1 MKAGPAYL
9 RFILHFV
16 RFVARRWRPGTL
28 VATVHTSTSASS
40 PNAASN
46 PEESIMNV
54 IKHMEAAFIVALSL
68 AAAGSTAL
76 DSVKPAQATAPVLAT
91 TAGIPV
97 VHVTAKRLT
106 PVEKQQMLALERVRS
121 RA

>member
-1 MKAGPAYL
+1 
-9 RFILHFV
+9 
-16 RFVARRWRPGTL
+16 
-28 VATVHTSTSASS
+28 
-40 PNAASN
+40 
-46 PEESIMNV
+46 MNV
-54 IKHMEAAFIVALSL
+54 IKHMEAAFLVTLSL
-68 AAAGSTAL
+68 AGVASVAA
-76 DSVKPAQATAPVLAT
+76 DSVKPAQATAPVYAT

>member
-1 MKAGPAYL
+1 
-9 RFILHFV
+9 
-16 RFVARRWRPGTL
+16 
-28 VATVHTSTSASS
+28 
-40 PNAASN
+40 
-46 PEESIMNV
+46 MNV
-54 IKHMEAAFIVALSL
+54 IKHMEAAFIVALGL
-68 AAAGSTAL
+68 AAAGSVAL
-76 DSVKPAQATAPVLAT
+76 DSAKPAQATASVVAT

>member
-1 MKAGPAYL
+1 
-9 RFILHFV
+9 
-16 RFVARRWRPGTL
+16 
-28 VATVHTSTSASS
+28 
-40 PNAASN
+40 
-46 PEESIMNV
+46 MNV
-54 IKHMEAAFIVALSL
+54 IKHMEAAFVVALGL
-68 AAAGSTAL
+68 AAAGSVAL
-76 DSVKPAQATAPVLAT
+76 DSVKPAQATAPAVATAVLAT

>member
-1 MKAGPAYL
+1 
-9 RFILHFV
+9 
-16 RFVARRWRPGTL
+16 
-28 VATVHTSTSASS
+28 
-40 PNAASN
+40 
-46 PEESIMNV
+46 MNV
-54 IKHMEAAFIVALSL
+54 IKHMEAAFLVALSL
-68 AAAGSTAL
+68 AAAT
-76 DSVKPAQATAPVLAT
+76 SVAVDRIQPSHGATPAATPAVAI

>member
-1 MKAGPAYL
+1 LFALDYL
-9 RFILHFV
+9 RFILRFV
-16 RFVARRWRPGTL
+16 RFVARRWRRQTPA
-28 VATVHTSTSASS
+28 ATVQPSTNAS
-40 PNAASN
+40 PSN
-46 PEESIMNV
+46 PEENIMNV

-68 AAAGSTAL
+68 AAAGSVAIDT
-76 DSVKPAQATAPVLAT
+76 VKPAQATAPVFAT
-91 TAGIPV
+91 TAGVPV